1 MLSNIRIVLINTFHP
16 GNIGAAARAMKNMG
30 LSELYL
36 VDPRC
41 YPDPEAE
48 SRASGATDLLENA
61 TVVDTLAE
69 AIADC
74 PLVIGASARSRSFP
88 WPMLDAEQCAHK
100 AVNESHQGP
109 VAIVFG
115 RERMGLTN
123 EELMQCHFHV
133 AIPANP
139 EHPVLN
145 VSAAIQVICYEIWK
159 HHLASAASTPI
170 TTTEYSPAADDSID
184 YPSHQ
189 EMEYFYQ
196 HLEQMLR
203 DIGFMV
209 TNHEGRSLTKL
220 RRLFNRARPET
231 LELNMLRGILKAA
244 QRSSA
249 NCSANTAADNDG
261 DKH

>member
-1 MLSNIRIVLINTFHP
+1 MLANIRVVLINTFHP

-30 LSELYL
+30 LSQLYL
-36 VDPRC
+36 VDPRS

-48 SRASGATDLLENA
+48 SRASGATDLLDKA
-61 TVVDTLAE
+61 TVVTTLE
-69 AIADC
+69 QAIADC

-88 WPMLDAEQCAHK
+88 WPMLDAEQCAEK
-100 AVNESHQGP
+100 SLKGANNAP

-123 EELMQCHFHV
+123 DELMQCHFHV
-133 AIPANP
+133 AIPSNP

-159 HHLASAASTPI
+159 AYLTAQSETHPISATRSI
-170 TTTEYSPAADDSID
+170 ETESE

-189 EMEYFYQ
+189 EMNFFYQ
-196 HLEQMLR
+196 HLEQTLR

-220 RRLFNRARPET
+220 RRFFNRARPET
-231 LELNMLRGILKAA
+231 VELNMLRGILKAT
-244 QRSSA
+244 QRSA
-249 NCSANTAADNDG
+249 K
-261 DKH
+261 KH

>member
-36 VDPRC
+36 VDPRS
-41 YPDPEAE
+41 YPDPEAQ
-48 SRASGATDLLENA
+48 SRASGATDLLDNA
-61 TVVDTLAE
+61 TVVDSLAQ

-88 WPMLDAEQCAHK
+88 WPMLDAEQCAEK
-100 AVNESHQGP
+100 TVLEAAQGP

-159 HHLASAASTPI
+159 SHLATPAAI
-170 TTTEYSPAADDSID
+170 GLTTEPATTAPEQLLTQNSSD
-184 YPSHQ
+184 YPTHQ
-189 EMEYFYQ
+189 EMEYFYE

-209 TNHEGRSLTKL
+209 SSHEGRSLTKL

-231 LELNMLRGILKAA
+231 MELNMLRGILKAA
-244 QRSSA
+244 QRS
-249 NCSANTAADNDG
+249 ADKN
-261 DKH
+261 